1 MVEKIRISLWD
12 IFSFF
17 LTGLL
22 ATLVLVAFSVAYG
35 SLTLKELFSGIS
47 ILPTTITLVAAPLF
61 FTLFGMVIE
70 PFANYFDRYVLK
82 YVLGWA
88 SRPKEKHSQEE
99 TLLKEE
105 IRSKYMGSLN
115 GKIEN
120 PYAICKEYVETKQL
134 STTLMVYLSRYGF
147 YRNCAF
153 ISFVSGISALFLAS
167 TWHGGA
173 LVFLSGIGASAIF
186 KRRAED
192 FYSYMAPAVYR
203 AFLIDKVSW
212 VPGSEG

>member
-1 MVEKIRISLWD
+1 MVEKIRVSLWD

-22 ATLVLVAFSVAYG
+22 VALVIAAFFVAYG
-35 SLTLKELFSGIS
+35 PLTFNGAFSSLSSFPAS
-47 ILPTTITLVAAPLF
+47 ITLIAAPLA
-61 FTLFGMVIE
+61 FTLLGMIVE
-70 PFANYFDRYVLK
+70 PFANYLDRYVLR
-82 YVLGWA
+82 YALGWA
-88 SRPKEKHSQEE
+88 SKPKQKHSAEE
-99 TLLKEE
+99 SILKDE
-105 IRSKYMGSLN
+105 IRTKYMGSLN

-134 STTLMVYLSRYGF
+134 STTFMVYLSRYGF

-153 ISFVSGISALFLAS
+153 VS
-167 TWHGGA
+167 
-173 LVFLSGIGASAIF
+173 VLSGIAILVLAPTWPLGFSGLLGGLVSAAVF

-203 AFLIDKVSW
+203 AFLIDKVAW
-212 VPGSEG
+212 APGSGA